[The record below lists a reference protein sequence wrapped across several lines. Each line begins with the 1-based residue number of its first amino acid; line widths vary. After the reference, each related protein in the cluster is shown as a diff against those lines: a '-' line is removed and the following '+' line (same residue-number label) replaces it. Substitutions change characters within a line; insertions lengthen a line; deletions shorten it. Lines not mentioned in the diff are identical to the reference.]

1 MAVVQAW
8 AMLVAGLAWGQAAIM
23 GTECRA
29 RSPVLN
35 VQVLVYSCG
44 QDRGR
49 IEQVL
54 SAAYA
59 MHMPAGPDG
68 VSCTHTVYL
77 VDSHRQV
84 HAGMPCLSVLLLR
97 AGRPT
102 WATDQLKNLF
112 VSG

>member
-1 MAVVQAW
+1 MAVVQNW
-8 AMLVAGLAWGQAAIM
+8 DMLVAGLAWGQAAIK
-23 GTECRA
+23 GTRCRA
-29 RSPVLN
+29 RSPILN

-44 QDRGR
+44 QDLGR

-54 SAAYA
+54 SAAHA

-77 VDSHRQV
+77 VDSHRQA
-84 HAGMPCLSVLLLR
+84 HAGMPCPSVLLLR
-97 AGRPT
+97 AGCPT
-102 WATDQLKNLF
+102 WATDQLKDLL

>member
-1 MAVVQAW
+1 M
-8 AMLVAGLAWGQAAIM
+8 
-23 GTECRA
+23 
-29 RSPVLN
+29 LN

-44 QDRGR
+44 QDLGR

-59 MHMPAGPDG
+59 MHMPVGPG
-68 VSCTHTVYL
+68 GISCTHTVYL
-77 VDSHRQV
+77 VDPHRQA
-84 HAGMPCLSVLLLR
+84 HAGMPRPSVLLLR

-102 WATDQLKNLF
+102 WATDQLNNLL